1 MTSYNRKL
9 VRQSIKHWERMRDAD
24 DFEERPISSECPL
37 CNTYGE
43 HINCAG
49 CPIAEAADASF
60 CYRTPYIKAYNAFRN
75 IEDDQYSKTKLAKW
89 RKCADAEITFLKSLL
104 KKKEKDD

>member
-43 HINCAG
+43 HITCAG
-49 CPIAEAADASF
+49 CPIAKAVKDYS
-60 CYRTPYIKAYNAFRN
+60 CGGTPYTNAYGAFR
-75 IEDDQYSKTKLAKW
+75 DAKADPCSKTKLAKW